1 MTQKTIGVI
10 GAGSWGD
17 ALAVVFSKNMD
28 VIQYSKRQNKK
39 PIANNIT
46 ISNNFESLAKLEYI
60 LIVIPAQKLRSLCA
74 DIKKYIS
81 NHSKII
87 ICSKG
92 LEIATGKVP
101 TEVLAEFFSKE
112 NIAVLSGPNFA
123 KEIVVGQSAT
133 ASLAAYNLEI
143 AEKIVQD
150 LKVQGF
156 KLYPTDELYAVQIFG
171 SLKNVLAILCGFARG
186 LSFGENEI
194 ASLITQGIDEITH
207 IAGAKSNRKISIA
220 NPGCIGD
227 IILTCTSLTS
237 RNTKFGLELSKK
249 YIAEKDCNAINQ
261 STIEGVFTAQSLEQ
275 LDLTASPL
283 LEFSLHLIRGNY
295 REDTSIIKKLKNILF
310 S

>member
-1 MTQKTIGVI
+1 MQKKIGII

-17 ALAVVFSKNMD
+17 ALAAVFSKNMD

-39 PIANNIT
+39 PIANNVT
-46 ISNNFESLAKLEYI
+46 ISNDFDSLAKLEYI
-60 LIVIPAQKLRSLCA
+60 LIVIPAQELRNLCA
-74 DIKKYIS
+74 DIKKHIS

-101 TEVLAEFFSKE
+101 TEVLSEFFPKE

-123 KEIVVGQSAT
+123 KEIVGGQCAS

-143 AEKIVQD
+143 AEKIVKD
-150 LKVQGF
+150 LKVQNF

-186 LSFGENEI
+186 LSFGENEL
-194 ASLITQGIDEITH
+194 ASLITQGINEITN
-207 IAGAKSNRKISIA
+207 IAGQKQNREISIA

-237 RNTKFGLELSKK
+237 RNTKFGFELAKK
-249 YIAEKDCNAINQ
+249 YIAEKDYNAINQ
-261 STIEGVFTAQSLEQ
+261 STIEGVFTAQSLQQ
-275 LDLTASPL
+275 LDLTTSPL
-283 LEFSLHLIRGNY
+283 LEFSLHLIRGNHQV
-295 REDTSIIKKLKNILF
+295 DHSIIKKLKNILF

>member
-1 MTQKTIGVI
+1 MRNKIGVI

-17 ALAVVFSKNMD
+17 ALSVVFSKNMH
-28 VIQYSKRQNKK
+28 VIQYSKRDSKK
-39 PIANNIT
+39 PIASNIL
-46 ISNNFESLAKLEYI
+46 IKNDFESLSNLDYV
-60 LIVIPAQKLRSLCA
+60 LIVIPAQELRNLCSN
-74 DIKKYIS
+74 IKKHIS

-101 TEVLAEFFSKE
+101 TEIVSEFFPKE

-123 KEIVVGQSAT
+123 KEIVQGQCAS

-143 AEKIVQD
+143 AKKIVQD
-150 LKVQGF
+150 LKVQNF

-194 ASLITQGIDEITH
+194 ASLITQGISEITN
-207 IAGAKSNRKISIA
+207 IAQKKNNREVSIA
-220 NPGCIGD
+220 NPGCVGD
-227 IILTCTSLTS
+227 LILTCTSLTS
-237 RNTKFGLELSKK
+237 RNTKFGFELSKK
-249 YIAEKDCNAINQ
+249 YIAEKDYTAINQ

-275 LDLTASPL
+275 LDLSTSPL
-283 LEFSLHLIRGNY
+283 LEFSLHLIGGNHQ
-295 REDTSIIKKLKNILF
+295 EDTSIIKKLKNILF